1 MIRVLTQI
9 IARQVLLRKEGPRE
23 KPDPPPSPHTPGVR
37 TPSRSHPRSRAKDP
51 SAGTE
56 SLATGRWSDPQTQA
70 LVVLFTELAQRR
82 LRALH
87 QQEEIHE

>member
-9 IARQVLLRKEGPRE
+9 IARQVLPRKEGPRE
-23 KPDPPPSPHTPGVR
+23 KPDPPPSPDAPGAR
-37 TPSRSHPRSRAKDP
+37 TPSLSHPRSRAKGP

-56 SLATGRWSDPQTQA
+56 PLATGRWSDPQTQA

>member
-9 IARQVLLRKEGPRE
+9 IARQVLPRKEEPRE
-23 KPDPPPSPHTPGVR
+23 KPDPPGER
-37 TPSRSHPRSRAKDP
+37 TPSLSHPRSRAKDP
-51 SAGTE
+51 SAGME
-56 SLATGRWSDPQTQA
+56 PLATGRGSDPQTQA

-82 LRALH
+82 MRALH